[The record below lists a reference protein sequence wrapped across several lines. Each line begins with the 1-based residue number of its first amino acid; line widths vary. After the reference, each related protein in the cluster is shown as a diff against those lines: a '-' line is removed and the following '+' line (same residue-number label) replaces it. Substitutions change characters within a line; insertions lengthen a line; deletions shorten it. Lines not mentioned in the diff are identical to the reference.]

1 MDVSTGA
8 IDSRLPKLGELLME
22 EYMLQ
27 ARLKKDVQHL
37 CTELTVM
44 YAALREVRAAPRD
57 QLDGHAKLCADR
69 DRVLSG
75 VMMLFQMALGEGDT

>member
-44 YAALREVRAAPRD
+44 YAALRENNNHNTDDAEASRVRLCLDRSAHGAYWLLAP
-57 QLDGHAKLCADR
+57 
-69 DRVLSG
+69 
-75 VMMLFQMALGEGDT
+75 ALA